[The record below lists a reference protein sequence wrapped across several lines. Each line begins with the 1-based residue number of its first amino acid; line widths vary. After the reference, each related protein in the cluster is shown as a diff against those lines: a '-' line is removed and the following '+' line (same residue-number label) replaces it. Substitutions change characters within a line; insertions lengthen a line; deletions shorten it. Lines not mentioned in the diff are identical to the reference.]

1 MKIEVYNSCSC
12 PVKLCISSKNEVV
25 IQPKDTVF
33 IENENCD
40 NLSISAENADG
51 SSRKNGIYNICI
63 KTTYGFKST
72 DEIQR
77 LTVTR
82 EKAQVYPDVWYDKT
96 MILSPFCGIESYEA
110 ADKSKVKKLYRR
122 NKVLHIFLLNE
133 LAFFGEFI
141 LVLIIFGIILA
152 YNFGIKI
159 LAVYCLCAYLFL
171 VLASAVSELVSDL
184 FVEKGLRFPGDKN
197 VIRQYIDAG
206 YISDCYS
213 SSNPDKIFMKIK
225 RDD

>member
-1 MKIEVYNSCSC
+1 MEIEVYNSCSC
-12 PVKLCISSKNEVV
+12 PVKLCINSKNEVV

-40 NLSISAENADG
+40 NLRISAENADG

-77 LTVTR
+77 ITVSR

-96 MILSPFCGIESYEA
+96 MILSPLCGIESYEA

-122 NKVLHIFLLNE
+122 NKVLHIFLLNG

-141 LVLIIFGIILA
+141 IVLIIIGIILA
-152 YNFGIKI
+152 YKFGIKV

-184 FVEKGLRFPGDKN
+184 FVEKGLRIPGDRN

-213 SSNPDKIFMKIK
+213 SPDPDKVFMKIK